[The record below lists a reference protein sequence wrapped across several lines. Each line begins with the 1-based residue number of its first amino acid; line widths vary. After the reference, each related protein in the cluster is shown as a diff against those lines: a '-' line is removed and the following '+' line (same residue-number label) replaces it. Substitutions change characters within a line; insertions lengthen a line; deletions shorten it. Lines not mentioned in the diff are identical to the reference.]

1 MMFQHLLNPQHDM
14 VEIASAEMLT
24 AAVVALIEEQ
34 GIDRIRMAALP
45 PGATTPTRDLCQRL
59 RTQCPT
65 CMSGLGGG
73 GKTGKGEAN
82 GALLLVAGAD
92 AVGMTLRRA
101 AITWG
106 TKACSTCPQLPRYR
120 RLSGWGH
127 AFQT

>member
-1 MMFQHLLNPQHDM
+1 MRNADVLAPMMFQHLLNPQHDM

-65 CMSGLGGG
+65 CMSGLGWGDRPG
-73 GKTGKGEAN
+73 RA
-82 GALLLVAGAD
+82 
-92 AVGMTLRRA
+92 RRM
-101 AITWG
+101 G
-106 TKACSTCPQLPRYR
+106 FCSSWPGPMR
-120 RLSGWGH
+120 
-127 AFQT
+127 

>member
-1 MMFQHLLNPQHDM
+1 MRNADVLAPMMFQHLLNPQHDM

-65 CMSGLGGG
+65 CMSGLGW
-73 GKTGKGEAN
+73 
-82 GALLLVAGAD
+82 GARPGRA
-92 AVGMTLRRA
+92 RRM
-101 AITWG
+101 G
-106 TKACSTCPQLPRYR
+106 FCSSWPGPMR
-120 RLSGWGH
+120 
-127 AFQT
+127 